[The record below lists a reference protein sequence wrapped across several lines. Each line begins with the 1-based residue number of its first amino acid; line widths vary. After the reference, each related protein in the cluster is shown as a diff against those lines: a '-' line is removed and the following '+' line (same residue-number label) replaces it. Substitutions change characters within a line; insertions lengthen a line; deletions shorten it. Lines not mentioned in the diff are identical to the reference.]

1 MFRYLP
7 GIVLVQVVTLTLLW
21 ANVGAPLDKLLL
33 RVGLPA
39 LIISGVTAL
48 WLSMIGR
55 METERRNAKLREQHA
70 IEVTRLN
77 REIERARADVLQQA
91 SADKAQLMERAHTE
105 RERLVKQTHKEL
117 LKRERG
123 INRQANIKIGL
134 AFMGVTAIGV
144 VMLITELLTLG
155 LLTIMTAG
163 GAMGGY
169 LLRWRQTRQM
179 MDGLAV
185 LAPPKK
191 GQPQSRGALVIGE
204 ATRVSGKTESSSV
217 LEPIALDADDGSEA
231 TRERLRKSSS

>member
-7 GIVLVQVVTLTLLW
+7 GIVLVQVVTLALLW
-21 ANVGAPLDKLLL
+21 VNAGATLENQLL

-55 METERRNAKLREQHA
+55 METERRNTTLREQHA
-70 IEVTRLN
+70 TEVTRLN

-91 SADKAQLMERAHTE
+91 SADKAQWLERAHSQ
-105 RERLVKQTHKEL
+105 REQLVKQTHKEL

-123 INRQANIKIGL
+123 INRAANLKVGL
-134 AFMGVTAIGV
+134 AFMSVTAIGV
-144 VMLITELLTLG
+144 IMLITELLTLG

-169 LLRWRQTRQM
+169 LFRWRQTRQM
-179 MDGLAV
+179 MDGLGTLPSKNA
-185 LAPPKK
+185 K
-191 GQPQSRGALVIGE
+191 GLPRGAIVISESTNMSDKE
-204 ATRVSGKTESSSV
+204 ARTTG
-217 LEPIALDADDGSEA
+217 LDPIELDADDGSEA
-231 TRERLRKSSS
+231 TRERLRKPSS